1 MLGRHKVQRKAD
13 GAVMNANTSGRIALI
28 TGAARGLGR
37 SIAEAL
43 AQQGIALMLVDVL
56 ADRLETTRS
65 ELHAAGAR
73 CAAFPTDI
81 SIRANCIAAVDAT
94 IGVFGK
100 LDVLV
105 NAAGLMRFNHATDVS
120 EQEFWRIMQVNAA
133 APFWFAQAAIPHL
146 LATGGN
152 IVNVLSQS
160 ALMGTPYL
168 VPYSM
173 SKAALL
179 QLTKS
184 LAVEYADKSIRINA
198 VAPGAMMTEIST
210 DTRPPADADLAKIK
224 RYSGQR
230 PPANAAEVA
239 AVVAFISTP
248 AASAVHGAIWTA
260 DGGVTSG

>member
-1 MLGRHKVQRKAD
+1 MR
-13 GAVMNANTSGRIALI
+13 NATTPARVALV

-43 AQQGIALMLVDVL
+43 AHQGLTLMLVDVL
-56 ADRLETTRS
+56 ADRLQATQR
-65 ELHAAGAR
+65 ELQASGVH
-73 CAAFPTDI
+73 CNAFVTDI
-81 SIRANCIAAVDAT
+81 SSRANCIAAVDAT
-94 IGVFGK
+94 VDSFGR
-100 LDVLV
+100 LDVLI
-105 NAAGLMRFNHATDVS
+105 NAAGLMRFNHAV
-120 EQEFWRIMQVNAA
+120 EVPEEEFLRIMQVNAA
-133 APFWFAQAAIPHL
+133 APFWFAQASLPHL
-146 LATGGN
+146 LKTSGN

-160 ALMGTPYL
+160 ALMGTAYL

-179 QLTKS
+179 QLTRS
-184 LAVEYADKSIRINA
+184 LAVEYADRSIRINA

-210 DTRPPADADLAKIK
+210 GTRPPADADIAKIK

-239 AVVAFISTP
+239 AVVAFISSP

-260 DGGVTSG
+260 DGGVTAG

>member
-1 MLGRHKVQRKAD
+1 
-13 GAVMNANTSGRIALI
+13 MNTNATVRVALV
-28 TGAARGLGR
+28 TGSARGLGR
-37 SIAEAL
+37 AIAEAL
-43 AQQGIALMLVDVL
+43 ARQGITLMLVDVL
-56 ADRLETTRS
+56 ADRLEATRS

-73 CAAFPTDI
+73 CAIFATDI
-81 SIRANCIAAVDAT
+81 SIRANCIAAVAAT
-94 IGVFGK
+94 IGAFGK
-100 LDVLV
+100 LDILI
-105 NAAGLMRFNHATDVS
+105 NAAGLMRFNHATDVP
-120 EQEFWRIMQVNAA
+120 EEEFWRIMQVNAA

-160 ALMGTPYL
+160 AFMGTPYL

-184 LAVEYADKSIRINA
+184 LAVEYADKSIRVNA

-210 DTRPPADADLAKIK
+210 GTRPPADADIAKIK

-239 AVVAFISTP
+239 AVVAFISSP
-248 AASAVHGAIWTA
+248 AASAVNGATWTA
-260 DGGVTSG
+260 DGGVTAG